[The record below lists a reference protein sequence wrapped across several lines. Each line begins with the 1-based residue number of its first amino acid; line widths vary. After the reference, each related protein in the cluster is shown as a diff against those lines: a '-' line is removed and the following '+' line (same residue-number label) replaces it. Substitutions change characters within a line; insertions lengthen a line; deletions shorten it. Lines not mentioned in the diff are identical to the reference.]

1 MTIAARVTRR
11 FESGERLALVV
22 ELPLAPAVGMHLS
35 LPEEPGRR
43 VVVTVESITLDASAR
58 AWMPGVYPA
67 AVYLETAV
75 EPATAVEAAVKYGWR
90 AV

>member
-1 MTIAARVTRR
+1 MTVAARVTRH

-43 VVVTVESITLDASAR
+43 VVVTIESITLDVSAR
-58 AWMPGVYPA
+58 AWQPGIYPA
-67 AVYLETAV
+67 AVFLETAV
-75 EPATAVEAAVKYGWR
+75 EPASAVEAAQRYGWR
-90 AV
+90 PL